1 VIFLP
6 TVRHSG
12 TWFIQKLF
20 QQGGYKIVNLDRAL
34 FAGEHIPSDGKA
46 ILHTHIDVNLPVIK
60 ALHAKHPKPNHALA
74 ITFYEQFNE
83 NLIDTFAHTFPTL
96 IPMRDPLLSVITR
109 ETRHPEQAPHT
120 YLVDSWR
127 SVPIAAEPFF
137 IPVDLGPQPALLTNA
152 LAHCGV
158 KPWPGFAEYA
168 QAWTPQ
174 NKIAGAPTARAAY
187 ARKDAAFFEEHF
199 PVEWTAL
206 RLAGDVKRLF
216 QQQGYEDLLWW

>member
-12 TWFIQKLF
+12 TWFIQRLF
-20 QQGGYKIVNLDRAL
+20 QQGGFKVVNLDHAL
-34 FAGEHIPSDGKA
+34 FGAEHIPSDGKA

-60 ALHAKHPKPNHALA
+60 ALHAKHPKHNHALA

-109 ETRHPEQAPHT
+109 HARHPEQAPHT

-127 SVPIAAEPFF
+127 DIPIAADPYF
-137 IPVDLGPQPALLTNA
+137 IPVDLGPKPEKLWGALE
-152 LAHCGV
+152 HCGV
-158 KPWPGFAEYA
+158 KPWPGMNEYA
-168 QAWTPQ
+168 KAWKPK
-174 NKIAGAPTARAAY
+174 NMVPGAPGARAAY
-187 ARKDAAFFEEHF
+187 ARRDAAFFEEHF
-199 PVEWTAL
+199 PAEWAAL
-206 RLAGDVKRLF
+206 RAADGVKELF